1 MFEEQPEPR
10 ELEAW
15 VDSDYAGD
23 VISRKSTSGLV
34 LMYGKHLL
42 KSSSS
47 VQGPLGLSSGES
59 EYYACVKGG
68 CYILGVR
75 SLMLDWGMQAKLVLN
90 VKTDSSAAK
99 GFAGR
104 RGLGKQ
110 RHVSTRYLWLQDRV
124 CKGELRIVKVRTEDQ
139 LADPL
144 TKALAGTKAED
155 VWKRLGLEFREGR
168 VAIQRKSLVK
178 G

>member
-1 MFEEQPEPR
+1 M
-10 ELEAW
+10 
-15 VDSDYAGD
+15 
-23 VISRKSTSGLV
+23 
-34 LMYGKHLL
+34 
-42 KSSSS
+42 
-47 VQGPLGLSSGES
+47 
-59 EYYACVKGG
+59 
-68 CYILGVR
+68 GVR
-75 SLMLDWGMQAKLVLN
+75 SLMLDWGMQTKLVLN

-168 VAIQRKSLVK
+168 AAIQRKSLVK